1 MVKKLSAFRA
11 LILPCAIAAA
21 FGNGRCAP
29 AQQPPAVNIGN
40 GSLELKVYLPDA
52 DHGFYRGTRFDW
64 SGIIGDLSFGGH
76 HLYDP
81 WFSAVDPAVHDFTYR
96 GPDLEIVSGLA
107 NSATGPAEEFI
118 GADGSALGFN
128 SAQPGGNFIKIGI
141 GVLRRPDAK
150 PYDNFR
156 VYEIVDHGMWQV
168 HAHANSVQVSQRLND
183 HSTGYSYLYTKT
195 IQLVL
200 GKPVLIIQH
209 SLKNLGRLPIA
220 TELYDH
226 NFVNIYQRTTGPDF
240 KIIFPFAAHFLKP
253 GKQDLCRIEGNQFL
267 YNRPF
272 TERDEFYVQIGGYE
286 STADNYNFRVEN
298 RVAGIGIHI
307 QADRPL
313 AHASLWAIRS
323 VLAVEPYINLV
334 IPPGQTARWSYTY
347 TYYRL

>member
-1 MVKKLSAFRA
+1 MIRMHSALRF
-11 LILPCAIAAA
+11 LVLLGPIAWV
-21 FGNGRCAP
+21 FGVARCAP
-29 AQQPPAVNIGN
+29 AQLPPAVKIGN

-64 SGIIGDLSFGGH
+64 SGIIGDLTFAGH

-81 WFSAVDPAVHDFTYR
+81 WFSAVDPAVQDFTYW

-118 GADGSALGFN
+118 GADGTALGFS

-156 VYEIVDHGMWQV
+156 VYEIIDHGVWQV
-168 HAHANSVQVSQRLND
+168 HAHPNSVEVSQRLDD
-183 HSTGYSYLYTKT
+183 HSTGYSYLYTKI
-195 IQLVL
+195 IQLVP

-209 SLKNLGRLPIA
+209 SLKNLGHLPIA

-226 NFVNIYQRTTGPDF
+226 NFVNIDQRTTGPDF

-253 GKQDLCRIEGNQFL
+253 GRQDLCRIEGNQFL
-267 YNRPF
+267 YKRPF
-272 TERDEFYVQIGGYE
+272 TGQDEFYVQIGGYD
-286 STADNYNFRVEN
+286 STANNYDFRVEN
-298 RVAGIGIHI
+298 HVAGIGIHI

-313 AHASLWAIRS
+313 AHTSLWAIRS
-323 VLAVEPYINLV
+323 VLAIEPYINLV
-334 IPPGQTARWSYTY
+334 IPPGQTAGWSYTY

>member
-1 MVKKLSAFRA
+1 VRKKHSVLRS
-11 LILPCAIAAA
+11 LVLPGAIAALGA
-21 FGNGRCAP
+21 VQFAS
-29 AQQPPAVNIGN
+29 AQEPPAVKLAN
-40 GSLELKVYLPDA
+40 GPLQLKVYLPDA

-64 SGIIGDLSFGGH
+64 SGIIGDLSFAGH
-76 HLYDP
+76 HLDDP
-81 WFSAVDPAVHDFTYR
+81 WFSAVDPAVHDFMYK

-118 GADGSALGFN
+118 GADGTALGFN

-156 VYEIVDHGMWQV
+156 VYEVVDHGVWQV
-168 HAHANSVQVSQRLND
+168 HTQARSVEFSQRLD
-183 HSTGYSYLYTKT
+183 DRATGYGYLYTKT
-195 IQLVL
+195 LQLIP
-200 GKPVLIIQH
+200 GKPVLVIQH

-226 NFVNIYQRTTGPDF
+226 NFVNIDQRTTGPDF
-240 KIIFPFAAHFLKP
+240 RVILPFAAHFLKP

-272 TERDEFYVQIGGYE
+272 TGRDEFYVQIGGVD
-286 STADNYNFRVEN
+286 STANHYDFRVEN
-298 RVAGIGIHI
+298 RDARIGIHI
-307 QADRPL
+307 TADRPL
-313 AHASLWAIRS
+313 AHTSLWAIRS

-334 IPPGQTARWSYTY
+334 IPPGQIASWSYTY
-347 TYYRL
+347 MYYRL

>member
-1 MVKKLSAFRA
+1 VTKNLSV
-11 LILPCAIAAA
+11 LCSLVLLGAIAAA
-21 FGNGRCAP
+21 FAAAQITP
-29 AQQPPAVNIGN
+29 AQQPPSVKLAN

-64 SGIIGDLSFGGH
+64 AGITGDLSFAGH

-81 WFSAVDPAVHDFTYR
+81 WFSAVDPAVHDFTYK

-118 GADGSALGFN
+118 GADGMALGFN

-156 VYEIVDHGMWQV
+156 VYEIVDHGVWQV
-168 HAHANSVQVSQRLND
+168 HTHPRSVEFSQRLD
-183 HSTGYSYLYTKT
+183 DPSTGYSYLYTKT
-195 IQLVL
+195 LQLIA
-200 GKPVLIIQH
+200 GKPVLVIQH
-209 SLKNLGRLPIA
+209 SLKNMGRLPIA

-226 NFVNIYQRTTGPDF
+226 NFVNIDQRATGPDF
-240 KIIFPFAAHFLKP
+240 RIILPFAAHFLRP
-253 GKQDLCRIEGNQFL
+253 NKQDLCRIEGNQFL

-272 TERDEFYVQIGGYE
+272 AGRDEFYVQIGGFE
-286 STADNYNFRVEN
+286 STANDYDFRVEN
-298 RVAGIGIHI
+298 RDAGVGIHI
-307 QADRPL
+307 TADRPL

-334 IPPGQTARWSYTY
+334 IPPGQTASWSYTY